1 MIDMNRENL
10 GLMIEAGYIFLGMQ
24 RFKEA
29 REVFEG
35 VCVMASDSDVPVIA
49 LGSVDFCERKF
60 SQALRRYKK
69 ALKLNPE
76 SVFAEAYIGEALFFM
91 GKQEEAIKQLKDVSR
106 KDPKGA
112 AGDFVRALLDAINK
126 GYTPPMLSG
135 HEEVR
140 AYAKAKKEFKK

>member
-1 MIDMNRENL
+1 MIDMNRDNL

-35 VCVMASDSDVPVIA
+35 VCVLVPDSDVPLIA

-60 SQALRRYKK
+60 AQAQRRYKK
-69 ALKLNPE
+69 ALKINPD
-76 SVFAEAYIGEALFFM
+76 SIFAEAYIGEALFFM
-91 GKQEEAIKQLKDVSR
+91 GKQAEAIKQLKDVSK

-112 AGDFVRALLDAINK
+112 AGDFVRALLDAIDK

-140 AYAKAKKEFKK
+140 EYVKAKKEHQK